1 MQRRL
6 RLTGMRRFSRI
17 HQEGRSVANN
27 LLVVRVLP
35 NGLDHNRFGF
45 MVSKRLG
52 NAVVRNK
59 IKRRLRE
66 IVRHSDLVDGWDAVF
81 IARRGAEKAS
91 FGQLRRATNNL
102 FRRTRLAVRP
112 VSQESGGNRPE

>member
-1 MQRRL
+1 M
-6 RLTGMRRFSRI
+6 
-17 HQEGRSVANN
+17 ANN

-66 IVRHSDLVDGWDAVF
+66 IVRQNSLKEGWDAVF

-91 FGQLRRATNNL
+91 FGQLRRATENL
-102 FRRTRLAVRP
+102 FRRTRLSLP
-112 VSQESGGNRPE
+112 PDS

>member
-1 MQRRL
+1 M
-6 RLTGMRRFSRI
+6 
-17 HQEGRSVANN
+17 ANN

-91 FGQLRRATNNL
+91 FGQLRRATTNL

-112 VSQESGGNRPE
+112 VPEESGGNRPQ

>member
-1 MQRRL
+1 MQSGSRL
-6 RLTGMRRFSRI
+6 SGTRRFSQI

-52 NAVVRNK
+52 NAVARNR

-66 IVRHSDLVDGWDAVF
+66 VVRQTDLIAGWDAVF

-91 FGQLRRATNNL
+91 FGQLRNATQNL
-102 FRRTRLAVRP
+102 LRRTHLIS
-112 VSQESGGNRPE
+112 SQPSRNCP